1 MFDMSNDSHLF
12 YTYSQ
17 LVDKG
22 AKLEGNKF
30 LLNNQFYVPLYEGK
44 MIWHYNHHFG
54 TINEGTKEKPAR
66 QMAMPTSDELK
77 NPNHNIMPWYWIP
90 KEDMDNRLIKTDA
103 KGNIIWEWSHK
114 WLIGFRDITNATHD
128 RTFVISLIPDACGVG
143 NSATLLFVERGTM
156 PERCFWE

>member
-1 MFDMSNDSHLF
+1 MSNDSHLF

-77 NPNHNIMPWYWIP
+77 IP
-90 KEDMDNRLIKTDA
+90 
-103 KGNIIWEWSHK
+103 IIILCHG
-114 WLIGFRDITNATHD
+114 IGFPKRIWIID
-128 RTFVISLIPDACGVG
+128 L
-143 NSATLLFVERGTM
+143 
-156 PERCFWE
+156 